1 LSLSGPGDGVF
12 IFCPNDISLIK
23 VYAGILMLSMN

>member
-1 LSLSGPGDGVF
+1 VF